1 MFCCAGF
8 LARADRTQRSTMPVP
23 PPPAPPPPP
32 TLALVSFTGGK
43 CTICTLCCCCCLSHW
58 IGCPEIL
65 RCGWG
70 YPWYL
75 GKALQHF
82 VYGWSLIL
90 REGPS
95 PPLPSSAHVDVT
107 IHSNFSSFYSSHTD
121 GWSGGETTACLSQG
135 SWSLAIP
142 LPFSRPVLPPC
153 PVFYSS
159 TYVAWAGKTQSYCV
173 NLVRIALS

>member
-1 MFCCAGF
+1 MFVFCCAGF
-8 LARADRTQRSTMPVP
+8 LARAGRAQPSTMPVP

-43 CTICTLCCCCCLSHW
+43 CSICTVLCCCLSHW
-58 IGCPEIL
+58 MGCPEIL

-90 REGPS
+90 WEGPS
-95 PPLPSSAHVDVT
+95 LPLPSSARVDVT
-107 IHSNFSSFYSSHTD
+107 VHSNSPSFYSFHTS
-121 GWSGGETTACLSQG
+121 GWSGGSCLSQG
-135 SWSLAIP
+135 SWSLAVP
-142 LPFSRPVLPPC
+142 LSFYRPVLPPS
-153 PVFYSS
+153 PLFYSS
-159 TYVAWAGKTQSYCV
+159 T
-173 NLVRIALS
+173 